1 MVECARAALAP
12 MCLVGLPRS
21 GTYAVARAIHRDG
34 EPSGFVSV
42 RSLVDSPREL
52 AERIVLELE
61 GDPAVDFVTLYV
73 EGVERQPRPVQELLL
88 RLIDEGIRFRSRSIP
103 VRVIAQT
110 TADPRGGARFA
121 NSVLAAR
128 LATLVVPVFPM
139 DARRDELLAIV
150 TEVAADLVT
159 RFGLG
164 SRWLS
169 PEGARNLADRDWAGD
184 FEELEAT
191 LARIL
196 AGARGSVVTLEDVLA
211 AGALPETAAP
221 ARSPAAAPAPATT
234 SPSVA
239 PPLEYLLMELAH
251 ELKNPMVTLK
261 TFSGHLER
269 LLEDPEMRGK
279 FVHLAGEAIDRMDGF
294 LEDLLAF
301 SRFGEPRPQVL
312 PFDALL
318 ARTLSPPDR
327 ERFSGNGI
335 PPGVVVVVDEEQAQ
349 FALRALFRAFRKR
362 LPPEAPIVY
371 QWVPPAGLRFDSR
384 AESTGIALHNI
395 MGQGNRDELSASLDF
410 FVSRS
415 LIERNR
421 GRLVSDRDET
431 GLHVRLELP
440 AAGAR

>member
-1 MVECARAALAP
+1 VVDYAREALAP
-12 MCLVGLPRS
+12 MSLVGLPRS

-34 EPSGFVSV
+34 EASGFVSV

-61 GDPAVDFVTLYV
+61 GDPAVEFVTLYV
-73 EGVERQPRPVQELLL
+73 EGVDRQPRPVQELLL
-88 RLIDEGIRFRSRSIP
+88 RLIDEGIRFRSRSIA
-103 VRVIAQT
+103 VRVVAQT
-110 TADPRGGARFA
+110 TADPRGRSRFA
-121 NSVLAAR
+121 SPVLAAR

-139 DARRDELLAIV
+139 EARRDELLAIV
-150 TEVAADLVT
+150 MEVAADLVA

-169 PEGARNLADRDWAGD
+169 PEGARNLADRDWPGD
-184 FEELEAT
+184 FEELEGT

-211 AGALPETAAP
+211 AGDAGKTVLP
-221 ARSPAAAPAPATT
+221 ARSPAASAPPPASPIT
-234 SPSVA
+234 S

-261 TFSGHLER
+261 TFSGHLDR
-269 LLEDPEMRGK
+269 LLDDPETRGK

-312 PFDALL
+312 PLDALL
-318 ARTLSPPDR
+318 ARTLSPPER

-349 FALRALFRAFRKR
+349 FAFRALFRAFRKR

-384 AESTGIALHNI
+384 AEPTGIALHNI

-421 GRLVSDRDET
+421 GRLVADRDET